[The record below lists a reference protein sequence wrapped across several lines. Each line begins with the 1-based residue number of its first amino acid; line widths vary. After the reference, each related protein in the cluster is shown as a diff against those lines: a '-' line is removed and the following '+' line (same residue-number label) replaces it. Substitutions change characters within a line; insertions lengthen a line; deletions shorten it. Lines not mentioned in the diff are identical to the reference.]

1 VSLKTSVSGNVKYQK
16 EVLEPAH
23 IEETGEQKAR
33 WETTRLIADPV
44 EHENAIKVRSK
55 ARSLITA
62 VCKTSSFGLLCPEQ
76 DGEEL
81 KKAIAAANEVASN
94 FNEVAALTRVS
105 VYVLVG
111 KVAPDDVEA
120 VKAIN
125 SEIKDLLSDMERGLK
140 NLDVKLIRDA
150 AQKAKGLGEMLSP
163 DAKARVQMAVEAAR
177 VAARKVVAAGEQA
190 AAEIDYRAIRAVT
203 EARTAF
209 LDFDEAAPVKAP
221 EIEQRALD
229 LEPVEA

>member
-1 VSLKTSVSGNVKYQK
+1 
-16 EVLEPAH
+16 
-23 IEETGEQKAR
+23 
-33 WETTRLIADPV
+33 
-44 EHENAIKVRSK
+44 
-55 ARSLITA
+55 
-62 VCKTSSFGLLCPEQ
+62 
-76 DGEEL
+76 
-81 KKAIAAANEVASN
+81 
-94 FNEVAALTRVS
+94 
-105 VYVLVG
+105 
-111 KVAPDDVEA
+111 
-120 VKAIN
+120 
-125 SEIKDLLSDMERGLK
+125 
-140 NLDVKLIRDA
+140 
-150 AQKAKGLGEMLSP
+150 MLSP